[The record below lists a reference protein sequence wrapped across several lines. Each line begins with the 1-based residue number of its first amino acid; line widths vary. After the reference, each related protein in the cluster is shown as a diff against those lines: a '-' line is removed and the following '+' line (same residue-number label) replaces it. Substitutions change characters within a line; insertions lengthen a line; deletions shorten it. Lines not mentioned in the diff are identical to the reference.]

1 MKKENVLLR
10 NKIIKGLNLTYN
22 RLLEQKQKED
32 GELVF
37 SHEGKITTVKARKL
51 KKLEINLPAN

>member
-1 MKKENVLLR
+1 MKINEHSNIIEGIKLAY
-10 NKIIKGLNLTYN
+10 NK
-22 RLLEQKQKED
+22 LLEQKQKED

-37 SHEGKITTVKARKL
+37 SHEGKITIVKARKL

>member
-1 MKKENVLLR
+1 MKKENILLR

-37 SHEGKITTVKARKL
+37 SHEGKITKVKARNL
-51 KKLEINLPAN
+51 KKLELNLPAN